1 MGAEA
6 KMRIELSTHEQS
18 VININPQEILGDW
31 RAGYAL
37 DFHTARNT
45 KQTHTKIGGWVYLV
59 KKLSDRNRIQ
69 PLAEVAAKFVK
80 EKFVDN
86 DQIVRPSL
94 IIPVL
99 PSKPRS
105 GDFQFQPVFEI
116 AKEIG
121 KILNLPYKEDYLKKR
136 KTRPIK
142 NLTIADKQEELRGAF
157 AVRNSQHLQGK
168 VILLV
173 DDVYDSGET
182 LKEVTD
188 VLYRQGGVS
197 HVLVLTLTRTR
208 RKDA

>member
-1 MGAEA
+1 MDAEA
-6 KMRIELSTHEQS
+6 KMRIELSTHERS
-18 VININPQEILGDW
+18 VIKINPRKIHGNW
-31 RAGYAL
+31 CVGYAL

-45 KQTHTKIGGWVYLV
+45 NQTHTKIGAWVHLV
-59 KKLSDRNRIQ
+59 KKSDRNSIQ

-86 DQIVRPSL
+86 DHIVRPSL

-105 GDFQFQPVFEI
+105 GNFQPVFEI

-142 NLTIADKQEELRGAF
+142 DLTIADKQEELRGAF
-157 AVRNSQHLQGK
+157 AVQNSQHLQGK

-182 LKEVTD
+182 LKEVTN

-208 RKDA
+208 RKDE

>member
-1 MGAEA
+1 
-6 KMRIELSTHEQS
+6 MRIELSTHEQS

-69 PLAEVAAKFVK
+69 PLTEVAAKFVK

-86 DQIVRPSL
+86 DYIVRPTL

-99 PSKPRS
+99 PSEPRLRT
-105 GDFQFQPVFEI
+105 FQPVFEI

-121 KILNLPYKEDYLKKR
+121 KILNLPYKEDYLIKER
-136 KTRPIK
+136 KTQPIK
-142 NLTIADKQEELRGAF
+142 DLTRADKQEQLRGAF
-157 AVRNSQHLQGK
+157 AVQPWNSQHLQGE

-173 DDVYDSGET
+173 DDIYDSGET

-188 VLYRQGGVS
+188 VLYTQGGVR